1 MSKESSIKN
10 VLGVLTMDCE
20 SAILNLLKKYY
31 PLYLT
36 TMEII
41 QQIPYSETYVVTTL
55 TRMSKKKS
63 IIWETDQSSKQNHI
77 CKKYSLPSDLTILR

>member
-41 QQIPYSETYVVTTL
+41 QQIPYSQT
-55 TRMSKKKS
+55 
-63 IIWETDQSSKQNHI
+63 
-77 CKKYSLPSDLTILR
+77 